1 MIDSKK
7 QMRKAAVAIRKE
19 FKGKPELDATITL
32 TSELK
37 ESFPILKERGYDF
50 AEVTRR
56 GKKLNVLF
64 V

>member
-1 MIDSKK
+1 MSVLAK
-7 QMRKAAVAIRKE
+7 QLRKAAVAVRKE
-19 FKGKPELDATITL
+19 FVGKPELDATIVL
-32 TSELK
+32 MPELK
-37 ESFPILKERGYDF
+37 EAHPILKEKGYDF